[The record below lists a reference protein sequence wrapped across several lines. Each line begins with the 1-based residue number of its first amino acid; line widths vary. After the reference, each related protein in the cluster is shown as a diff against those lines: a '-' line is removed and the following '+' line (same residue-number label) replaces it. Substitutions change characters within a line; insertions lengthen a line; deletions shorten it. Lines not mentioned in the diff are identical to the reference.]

1 MRGSIIKRSKGSWT
15 IIINLGRDPATA
27 KRKQQW
33 VTIRGSKKQAET
45 RLAELLNQMDTGGFI
60 KPTKET
66 FGSFLQR
73 YLDDYISTQIRATTL
88 EAYQQRGK
96 HLIDGLGHIPVSE
109 LREEHLHKYYREKSK
124 TLSPGTLIK
133 HHNLLRS
140 ALSQGVIWRT
150 LTRNVAEAVKPPK
163 VSRKEMRA
171 LTGPEVHRML
181 EACEDTAWHSIF
193 HTLTW
198 TGLRRSELLG
208 LRWKDVDLIL
218 ASLRVVQSV
227 QRLNPGEFIVQ
238 EPKTASGRRTIA
250 LSPASCL
257 VLREHR
263 EKQEADATL
272 LGRQLAED
280 DLVFSHPDGSPRDP
294 STLTLAF
301 RRLTRRVG
309 LDGVRLH
316 DLRHTMASLYLE
328 QGVNP
333 KTVAERLG
341 HASVTITLDL
351 YSHCLPGVQ
360 EAAAV
365 QFDTAMV
372 QAKSTSAKVT
382 LELVG

>member
-1 MRGSIIKRSKGSWT
+1 M
-15 IIINLGRDPATA
+15 
-27 KRKQQW
+27 
-33 VTIRGSKKQAET
+33 VTLVAGPKALET
-45 RLAELLNQMDTGGFI
+45 WLAMCL
-60 KPTKET
+60 
-66 FGSFLQR
+66 
-73 YLDDYISTQIRATTL
+73 
-88 EAYQQRGK
+88 
-96 HLIDGLGHIPVSE
+96 
-109 LREEHLHKYYREKSK
+109 
-124 TLSPGTLIK
+124 
-133 HHNLLRS
+133 
-140 ALSQGVIWRT
+140 
-150 LTRNVAEAVKPPK
+150 
-163 VSRKEMRA
+163 RA

-227 QRLNPGEFIVQ
+227 QRLNTGEFIIQ

-250 LSPASCL
+250 LSPTSFL

-272 LGRQLAED
+272 LGRQLTED

-301 RRLTRRVG
+301 RRLTRRIG

-365 QFDTAMV
+365 QFDTAME
-372 QAKSTSAKVT
+372 QAKSTSAKAT
-382 LELVG
+382 RELVG